1 MEDKILEN
9 IEKTG
14 FLHELKIG
22 SVLRKRGWSTHHAQT
37 YQDFDAKKSR
47 EMDIVATKFHYSKE
61 ANFRLEFNLV
71 IDAKKIEDRPW
82 VVFTIKK
89 DLSLGWRLLHNGHN
103 HLIEAENYHFTLL
116 SYDSIAK
123 NNFKNENKRVGIAFH
138 EPFKDSKNETSK
150 IYESLISVCKASWY
164 YADSIYSNE
173 DNVFDPKRSTAI
185 HFYIPVIVLSGKLY
199 DVSLKEDGNADLVKR
214 DYIKTQVN
222 YSSPNYKN
230 DDLEFFPDIIEY
242 SFLEEYLEKTEL
254 WVKSM
259 FDEFSETVKDYR
271 KSLNNK

>member
-14 FLHELKIG
+14 FLNELKIG
-22 SVLRKRGWSTHHAQT
+22 SVLRKRGWSTRHAQT

-47 EMDIVATKFHYSKE
+47 EMDIVATKVYFNKE
-61 ANFRLEFNLV
+61 ANFRLEFSLV

-89 DLSLGWRLLHNGHN
+89 NMPLGWRLLNSCYN

-116 SYDSIAK
+116 SHDSIAK
-123 NNFKNENKRVGIAFH
+123 NNFKNENDRVGIAFH

-150 IYESLISVCKASWY
+150 IYESLISVCKAAWY
-164 YADSIYSNE
+164 YADSIYTNE
-173 DNVFDPKRSTAI
+173 ENVFDPEKNTSV
-185 HFYIPVIVLSGKLY
+185 HFYIPLIVLNGKLY
-199 DVSLKEDGNADLVKR
+199 DVSLKEDGTADLAKK
-214 DYIKTQVN
+214 DYIKTQLN

-230 DDLEFFPDIIEY
+230 EDLEFFPDIVEY
-242 SFLEEYLEKTEL
+242 SFLEEYLKKTEV
-254 WVKSM
+254 WVDSM
-259 FDEFSETVKDYR
+259 FTEFSETVVDYR
-271 KSLNNK
+271 KSLKQK